1 MSTQES
7 NSLKEETVQETPK
20 TSAEFEG
27 IYSQII
33 QERKY
38 ISSVLSIMDEGFFIL
53 DSDLNISK
61 RYSSSLKDI
70 FSEEE
75 LSERNFIDVLG
86 NRVPENI
93 LAETSEYL
101 TFMFRN
107 DLDEDTINELNPLTK
122 IEFHYEDDTG
132 LWSSTKHMCFS
143 FKRHVANKEVDGLL
157 CSVKDIS
164 DKVRLAEKLETVQK
178 DIKTQIDWLVNIL
191 HVEPPLMQEFMII
204 VGSWLDFLDDVF
216 RNQIGQGNYK
226 PVLGKLQR
234 AVTRIK
240 TSASLL
246 ELTFFRKNIADLQGI
261 LKQIKSKKNI
271 SGSDFVPIVVQLG
284 EIRHTLDEMKQ
295 LIAQLKNYDAT
306 LRTTRRYESGV
317 LLKTLKTAIE
327 NLSEEF
333 GKKVNFYSEKFD
345 ALSIPYALQH
355 VVREYLLIL
364 IRFTLLHSLEKPS
377 ERKAV
382 NKNPIGTIEIE
393 TIEEPH
399 SFGFKLKHDGRLQRI
414 ERLIHETTDAEHDT
428 IHGNK
433 ADSGQQLGSDVLKFL
448 FTPGNYTKSI
458 NEAEHSKAVFK
469 DMELVKKKLK
479 MRGGRIKV
487 TFTAEQFCEYSVV
500 LPKPE

>member
-1 MSTQES
+1 MSTQETK
-7 NSLKEETVQETPK
+7 SLKDEAVEETPK
-20 TSAEFEG
+20 SSSEFDG

-38 ISSVLSIMDEGFFIL
+38 ISSVLSIMGEGFFIL
-53 DSDLNISK
+53 DSDFNISK

-70 FSEEE
+70 FGEDE
-75 LSERNFIDVLG
+75 LGGKNFIEILA
-86 NRVPENI
+86 NRVPENV
-93 LAETSEYL
+93 LAESSEYL

-107 DLDEDTINELNPLTK
+107 DLDEETINELNPLTK
-122 IEFHYEDDTG
+122 IEFHYEDGTG
-132 LWSSTKHMCFS
+132 LWSSTKHMSFI
-143 FKRHVANKEVDGLL
+143 FKRHATNDGIDSLL

-164 DKVRLAEKLETVQK
+164 DKIRLSEKLETVQK

-204 VGSWLDFLDDVF
+204 VSSWLDYLDDVF

-226 PVLGKLQR
+226 PVISKVQR
-234 AVTRIK
+234 AVNRIR

-246 ELTFFRKNIADLQGI
+246 ELNFFRKNIADLEEI
-261 LKQIKSKKNI
+261 LKQIKTKKSI

-284 EIRHTLDEMKQ
+284 EIRHTMNEMKT
-295 LIAQLKNYDAT
+295 LIGQLKNYDAT

-327 NLSEEF
+327 NLSDEF

-345 ALSIPYALQH
+345 ALIIPYALQN

-382 NKNPIGTIEIE
+382 NKSPVGTIEIE
-393 TIEEPH
+393 TMEEAH
-399 SFGFKLKHDGRLQRI
+399 AFGFKLKHDGRLQRI
-414 ERLIHETTDAEHDT
+414 ERLIHETTDADHDT
-428 IHGNK
+428 LHGNK
-433 ADSGQQLGSDVLKFL
+433 GDGSQQLGSDVLKFL

-458 NEAEHSKAVFK
+458 SEAEHSKAVFK

-487 TFTAEQFCEYSVV
+487 TFTAEQFCEYSVT

>member
-1 MSTQES
+1 MSTQDTD
-7 NSLKEETVQETPK
+7 SLKEETVENSPK
-20 TSAEFEG
+20 SSNELDG

-38 ISSVLSIMDEGFFIL
+38 ISSVLSMMDEGFFIL
-53 DSDLNISK
+53 DQDLNISK
-61 RYSSSLKDI
+61 RYSTSLKEI

-75 LSERNFIDVLG
+75 LAGKNIIDVLA

-101 TFMFRN
+101 TFMFRK

-122 IEFHYEDDTG
+122 IEFHYEDETG
-132 LWSSTKHMCFS
+132 LWSSTRHMSFH
-143 FKRHVANKEVDGLL
+143 FKRHTTNNEIDGLL
-157 CSVKDIS
+157 CTVIDIS
-164 DKVRLAEKLETVQK
+164 DKVRLSEKLETVQK

-204 VGSWLDFLDDVF
+204 VGSWLDYLDDVF
-216 RNQIGQGNYK
+216 RSQIGQGNYR

-234 AVTRIK
+234 AITRIK

-246 ELTFFRKNIADLQGI
+246 ELNFFRKNIADLDSI
-261 LKQIKSKKNI
+261 LKQIKTKKNI

-284 EIRHTLDEMKQ
+284 EIRHTMNEMKN
-295 LIAQLKNYDAT
+295 LIGQLKNYDAK

-317 LLKTLKTAIE
+317 LLKTLKTAIQ

-345 ALSIPYALQH
+345 ALTIPYPLQH

-382 NKNPIGTIEIE
+382 NKNPVGTIEIE
-393 TIEEPH
+393 TIEEAH
-399 SFGFKLKHDGRLQRI
+399 AFGFKLKHDGRLQRI
-414 ERLIHETTDAEHDT
+414 ERLIHETTDADRDSLRA
-428 IHGNK
+428 NK
-433 ADSGQQLGSDVLKFL
+433 GDSGQQLGSDVLRFL

-458 NEAEHSKAVFK
+458 SEAEHSKAVFK

>member
-7 NSLKEETVQETPK
+7 NSLKDETVEQTPK
-20 TSAEFEG
+20 SITEFEG

-38 ISSVLSIMDEGFFIL
+38 ISSVLSIMNEGFFIL

-61 RYSSSLKDI
+61 RYSTSLKEI
-70 FSEEE
+70 FDEDD
-75 LSERNFIDVLG
+75 LADKNIIDVLS

-101 TFMFRN
+101 GFMFRN
-107 DLDEDTINELNPLTK
+107 DLDEDTINELNPLAQ
-122 IEFHYEDDTG
+122 IEFHYEDETG
-132 LWSSTKHMCFS
+132 LWSSTRHMSFT
-143 FKRHVANKEVDGLL
+143 FKRHNSNTEVDGLL

-164 DKVRLAEKLETVQK
+164 DKVRLSEKLETVQK

-204 VGSWLDFLDDVF
+204 VSSWLDYLDDVF

-226 PVLGKLQR
+226 PVLGKLHR
-234 AVTRIK
+234 AVTRIR

-246 ELTFFRKNIADLQGI
+246 ELNFFRKNIYDLESF
-261 LKQIKSKKNI
+261 LKQIKSKKSI

-284 EIRHTLDEMKQ
+284 EIRHTMNEMKN
-295 LIAQLKNYDAT
+295 LIGQLKNYDCS
-306 LRTTRRYESGV
+306 LRTTRRYETGV
-317 LLKTLKTAIE
+317 LLKTLKTAID
-327 NLSEEF
+327 NLSDEF
-333 GKKVNFYSEKFD
+333 GKKVNFYSDKFD
-345 ALSIPYALQH
+345 ALSIPYPLQH

-382 NKNPIGTIEIE
+382 NKSPVGTIEIE
-393 TIEEPH
+393 TIDEPH
-399 SFGFKLKHDGRLQRI
+399 AFGFKLKHDGRLQRI
-414 ERLIHETTDAEHDT
+414 ERLIHETTDGDHDS

-433 ADSGQQLGSDVLKFL
+433 GDSAQQLGSDVLKFL

-458 NEAEHSKAVFK
+458 SEAEHSKAVFK